1 VVNWNGGAGLI
12 QTLGALDEAP
22 GGDPTTEAILIDNA
36 STDASADRA
45 ARRFPWLRVIR
56 NAANLGF
63 GAANNVGFSQTRG
76 RYVLVLNP
84 DTRVTRAAV
93 DTLVQFMKSHP
104 QAGACGPKIL
114 EADARS
120 VSPWCA
126 RRDPRPLDVFF
137 EYAHLYRLFPRH
149 RLFARYTL
157 GDWDHACDREVDA
170 LSGACMLVRR
180 EVIEQVG
187 GFDEQYFM
195 YGEDLDWCRRMR
207 QAGWQVWFVAAA
219 AIRHW
224 GGRSTRQVGDHG
236 ASWSVES
243 IVRYFRK
250 WGSRTDLFKARLV
263 LSMGC
268 LLRSVA
274 WLLVGCF
281 RPGQVRHAFSRSLG
295 YLKNSR
301 LAWTI

>member
-1 VVNWNGGAGLI
+1 
-12 QTLGALDEAP
+12 
-22 GGDPTTEAILIDNA
+22 
-36 STDASADRA
+36 
-45 ARRFPWLRVIR
+45 
-56 NAANLGF
+56 
-63 GAANNVGFSQTRG
+63 
-76 RYVLVLNP
+76 VLVLNP

-93 DTLVQFMKSHP
+93 DTLVQFMESRP
-104 QAGACGPKIL
+104 RAGACGPKIL
-114 EADARS
+114 EADAS
-120 VSPWCA
+120 IASPWCA

-137 EYAHLYRLFPRH
+137 EYCYLYRLFPRH

-157 GDWDHACDREVDA
+157 GDWDHASDREVDA

-180 EVIEQVG
+180 DVIKHVG

-219 AIRHW
+219 TIRH
-224 GGRSTRQVGDHG
+224 GGARSTRQVGDHG
-236 ASWSVES
+236 AFWSVAS

-250 WGSRTDLFKARLV
+250 WGSRSDLFKAKLA

-274 WLLVGCF
+274 WLSAGCF
-281 RPGQVRHAFSRSLG
+281 RPRQVRYAFSRSLG
-295 YLKNSR
+295 YLKNSWS
-301 LAWTI
+301 AWTM